1 MCGERVFFFCNSTTS
16 VPPRCRGHLG
26 RRRARARLLAAATAD
41 NGGKT
46 HLAPVFSRASST
58 YASRVSRDQK
68 PAQCLLCIRVIIL
81 SFTPSPPIGQRY
93 LFLLTLA
100 FIHILPPVEFESN
113 VVRIVRV
120 SVEIAV

>member
-1 MCGERVFFFCNSTTS
+1 MKILCVENGFSCNATTS
-16 VPPRCRGHLG
+16 MPPRCWGHLG
-26 RRRARARLLAAATAD
+26 RRARARLLAAAAD

-81 SFTPSPPIGQRY
+81 YFTPSPLLRQRY
-93 LFLLTLA
+93 IYFLTLA
-100 FIHILPPVEFESN
+100 FIHILPPVEFQSN
-113 VVRIVRV
+113 VVRIARIP
-120 SVEIAV
+120 VEIVV